1 MSREYVENRI
11 KEALKKSKGNKLLA
25 RQQLIAWT
33 YEDSKL
39 LHALTR
45 AHLDGIIAYNI
56 DRFLSNAIK
65 ANSKKKAQGAA
76 AAQDEPVE
84 DQFGMDI
91 LRAVSASD
99 AAVFGFEDSSP
110 RRPKGK
116 TSKQHIDALQKMAAS
131 VQKSVQ
137 KKNKDTE

>member
-25 RQQLIAWT
+25 RHQLIAWT

-45 AHLDGIIAYNI
+45 SHLDGIIAYNI

-65 ANSKKKAQGAA
+65 ATSKKKAQAVSGE
-76 AAQDEPVE
+76 EPAGE
-84 DQFGMDI
+84 DFGMDI
-91 LRAVSASD
+91 LRAVAATD

-110 RRPKGK
+110 RRSNSK
-116 TSKQHIDALQKMAAS
+116 TSKQHIDALQRMAAS
-131 VQKSVQ
+131 VQK
-137 KKNKDTE
+137 KNKETE